1 MAIRLSRRKL
11 AAYTAEQLMKA
22 DKTVLTQLAAYLV
35 ETRRTKELPLL
46 VRDIESA
53 LAAHGV
59 VVADVVTVGG
69 LSAAAEK
76 AVRDFVAS
84 TQNAS
89 KVHLRTAEDPALLA
103 GVKINLPG
111 SELDTSV
118 RRKLTALKASKV

>member
-1 MAIRLSRRKL
+1 MAVRVSRRKL
-11 AAYTAEQLMKA
+11 AAYTAEQLIKA
-22 DKTVLTQLAAYLV
+22 DQTVITQLAAYLV

-59 VVADVVTVGG
+59 VVADVTTVGPLG
-69 LSAAAEK
+69 AAAEK

-89 KVHLRTAEDPALLA
+89 SVQLRTIEDPALLA
-103 GVKINLPG
+103 GVKISLPG

-118 RRKLTALKASKV
+118 RRKLTALKATKV

>member
-1 MAIRLSRRKL
+1 MAVRVSRRKL

-22 DKTVLTQLAAYLV
+22 DQSVITQLAAYLV

-59 VVADVVTVGG
+59 VIADVTTVGPLG
-69 LSAAAEK
+69 VAAEK

-89 KVHLRTAEDPALLA
+89 SVQLRTTEDPALLA
-103 GVKINLPG
+103 GVKISLPG

-118 RRKLTALKASKV
+118 RRKLTALKATKV

>member
-1 MAIRLSRRKL
+1 MAVRVSRRKL

-22 DKTVLTQLAAYLV
+22 DKAVLTQLAAYLV

-59 VVADVVTVGG
+59 VIADVTTVGSLG
-69 LSAAAEK
+69 AAAEK
-76 AVRDFVAS
+76 AVRDFVAN
-84 TQNAS
+84 TQHAS

-103 GVKINLPG
+103 GVKISLPG

>member
-1 MAIRLSRRKL
+1 MAVRVSRRKL

-22 DKTVLTQLAAYLV
+22 DQTVISQLAAYLV
-35 ETRRTKELPLL
+35 QTRRTKELPLL

-59 VVADVVTVGG
+59 VVADVTTIGPLG
-69 LSAAAEK
+69 AAAEK

-89 KVHLRTAEDPALLA
+89 NVHLRTIEDPALLA
-103 GVKINLPG
+103 GVKISLPG

-118 RRKLTALKASKV
+118 RRKLTALKATKV

>member
-1 MAIRLSRRKL
+1 MAVRLSRRKL
-11 AAYTAEQLMKA
+11 AAYVAEQLIKA
-22 DKTVLTQLAAYLV
+22 DKTVLTQLAAYLL

-59 VVADVVTVGG
+59 VVADVVTVGS
-69 LSAAAEK
+69 LSVAAEK

-89 KVHLRTAEDPALLA
+89 QVHLRTAEDPALLA

-118 RRKLTALKASKV
+118 RRKLAALKASKV

>member
-1 MAIRLSRRKL
+1 MAVRVSRRKL

-22 DKTVLTQLAAYLV
+22 DQTVITQLAAYLV

-59 VVADVVTVGG
+59 VVADVTTVGPLG
-69 LSAAAEK
+69 AAAEK

-89 KVHLRTAEDPALLA
+89 SVQLRTIEDPALLA
-103 GVKINLPG
+103 GVKISLPG

-118 RRKLTALKASKV
+118 RRKLTALKATKV